1 MFSFS
6 KSTLVT
12 SILFLCFVTEGLVNQ
27 IVAQD
32 YTFHR
37 DHILGTSFDLK
48 IVVSNKSSAEVAEE
62 AALKEIDRLNT
73 IFSLYDSQSEI
84 SRLNEAES
92 LVVSDDLLEL
102 IEKCEEWRAVTDNI
116 FSARIGSIV
125 QKWREAE
132 KSGVLPDRPSLRIE
146 ADEIRRAKV
155 SIDSETNTIEK
166 DSVIVWATDAIAKG
180 YIIDKAFEAAI
191 SASPDASGML
201 MDIGGDIRLMGE
213 SSKGGPWKIGVPEPQ
228 LQIDNALPKLEVAL
242 SQGAIATSGH
252 SARSFEI
259 DGISYSHIIDTISGW
274 TVEASH
280 SATVLAPTAAMADV
294 MATTFTAMN
303 AVESINL
310 AEKLPEVECLIY
322 GYDGRRYVS
331 SGWRQQEIVSVSDN
345 VKEDGWPDNYELAVE
360 YEVPK
365 LKASKYRAP
374 YVAAWITDSER
385 KLVKTLAMLGNSP
398 RWTEENYVWW
408 RRYAR
413 KEPLLVDAISQPSR
427 KPGRYRLLWDGVD
440 DFGHLMPQGDY
451 ILNIEFS
458 REYGGHSMAKID
470 LPLYGKKHRSYR
482 KAEGELGFVRVVYA
496 RARK

>member
-6 KSTLVT
+6 ISTLVKNL
-12 SILFLCFVTEGLVNQ
+12 LFLCFVFECLVEQ

-37 DHILGTSFDLK
+37 DHILGTSFDFK
-48 IVVSNKSSAEVAEE
+48 IVVSNKASAELAEE
-62 AALKEIDRLNT
+62 AALKEIDRLNK

-84 SRLNEAES
+84 SRLNKAES

-102 IEKCEEWRAVTDNI
+102 IEKCEEWRAVTGNI

-125 QKWREAE
+125 QEWREAE

-146 ADEIRRAKV
+146 ADDIRRANV
-155 SIDSETNTIEK
+155 SIDSDTNTIKK

-191 SASPDASGML
+191 LVSPDASGML

-228 LQIDNALPKLEVAL
+228 LQIDNALPKLTVAL

-259 DGISYSHIIDTISGW
+259 DGISHSHIIDTKSGW

-310 AEKLPEVECLIY
+310 VEKLPGVECLIY
-322 GYDGRRYVS
+322 GYDGRQFVS
-331 SGWRQQEIVSVSDN
+331 SGWRQQEIVSVSGD
-345 VKEDGWPDNYELAVE
+345 VQEDAWPNNYELAVE

-365 LKASKYRAP
+365 LKVSKYRAP
-374 YVAAWITDSER
+374 YVAVWITDSER
-385 KLVKTLAMLGNSP
+385 KLVKTLTMLGDSP

-427 KPGRYRLLWDGVD
+427 KPGRYRILWDGVD
-440 DFGHLMPQGDY
+440 DFGHLIPQGDY

-470 LPLYGKKHRSYR
+470 LPLYGKKHRSHR

-496 RARK
+496 RAKK